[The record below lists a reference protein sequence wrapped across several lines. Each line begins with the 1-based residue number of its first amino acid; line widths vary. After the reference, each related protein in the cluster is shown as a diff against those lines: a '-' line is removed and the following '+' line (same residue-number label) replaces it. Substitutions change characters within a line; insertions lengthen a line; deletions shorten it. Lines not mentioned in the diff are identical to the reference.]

1 MLPIPVTVLTGYLGA
16 GKTTLLN
23 RILSGNHGKRYAV
36 IVNEFGEAGIDNQ
49 LVAHSDEEIFEMN
62 NGCICC
68 TVRGDLIRMV
78 NGLIRRKGNLDA
90 ILIETTGL
98 ADPAP
103 VIQTFF
109 LDQETKSNTSL
120 DAVVTVVDA
129 RHFGQQ
135 LQSSRQVREQVVFAD
150 AIILNKTDLVD
161 EAGLAKAREAI
172 RRLNPRAEVIPAS
185 RCDVPLDKVLNRRSF
200 DLARLLEIEPDLLDG
215 DAHEHTHDAVSS
227 VSLVSDKPVDFEKFK
242 AWIGEYLNGHGQK
255 VMRSKGILN
264 LPGER
269 QRLVFQGVHMMVEM
283 GFGQPWKEGETRTST
298 VVFIGRELDRLA
310 LQIAFRGC
318 LAAS

>member
-23 RILSGNHGKRYAV
+23 RILTENHGKRYAV

-129 RHFGQQ
+129 RHFEQQ
-135 LQSSRQVREQVVFAD
+135 LESSQQVREQVVFAD

-161 EAGLAKAREAI
+161 EAGLASAREAI
-172 RRLNPRAEVIPAS
+172 RRLNPRAEIIASS
-185 RCDVPLDKVLNRRSF
+185 RCDVPMDKVLNRRSF
-200 DLARLLEIEPDLLDG
+200 DLTRLLEIEPDLLDG
-215 DAHEHTHDAVSS
+215 EAHEHTHDSVTS
-227 VSLVSDKPVDFEKFK
+227 VSLTSDKPVDFDKFK
-242 AWIGEYLNGHGQK
+242 AWIGQYLNVHGQK

-283 GFGQPWKEGETRTST
+283 GFGQPWKQDEKRTST

-310 LQIAFRGC
+310 LQIAFRAC